1 MCLWREL
8 KLMYV
13 TATAKHGNITKAAE
27 ELCISQPSLSN
38 QIIKLENE
46 LNIKLFERKR
56 HRVELTEA
64 GRAFVNHHFLSSIV
78 LEKLEQL
85 MGEYASMN
93 KRKH

>member
-1 MCLWREL
+1 MDRTQ
-8 KLMYV
+8 LMYV

-56 HRVELTEA
+56 HRVELT
-64 GRAFVNHHFLSSIV
+64 
-78 LEKLEQL
+78 
-85 MGEYASMN
+85 
-93 KRKH
+93 